1 MWYQGLL
8 KKALFSAFFAF
19 AIGAVYAANGNS
31 STYKYGNLANPAKSS
46 KKVVRFLTPWTNTS
60 AILYVNGD
68 STAVM
73 HKVDNYCGWFEAKAD
88 YSNTNSELSVSFKQT
103 IGNKYYG
110 MEGVVNNRVDITSE
124 ISLDS
129 VAAIADTLWV
139 RSYQWDAPQLFTQY
153 PGVLGDCPTKKLPVM
168 MFDWYDGSYKNV
180 AKYNPQTRSA
190 ALGGTTVRGGTGI
203 SSDFG
208 GDNVHLCWPTVPAAG
223 QKGEEYE
230 GFDYRTE
237 YSPSIGKS
245 IQGMVERTL
254 GPNGV
259 PVRNESF
266 DWAGNC
272 RNAEYLNHWFIPETL
287 VVKNGI
293 SYTNAACRDL
303 TLVLDDDG
311 IWRGQMDMQADS
323 STGEKL
329 GGMFLLDDFQYLD
342 SAKTIPNPHYDSIP
356 NNDANDGTYHNY
368 GISMKVQAKFVYVR
382 GQYFEFLGDDDVW
395 VFINNKLVVD
405 IGGVHDRRNGA
416 VDLDTLGLVEGK
428 EYTFH
433 IFYTERYKYQGNFK
447 MRTSMDLK
455 TEASLILASD
465 TRNDIKNYEIWQAN
479 KKEAL
484 SCDFSAAAL
493 MDTTGGHSTYKL
505 SGGALAEPENLDLGV
520 WYEGIHITSDTTF
533 SIDSAA
539 IVEHYALGPGHYFI
553 EITLKSDPSQT
564 QKVEFVV
571 PPYSIPSIAFADS
584 NWKILGNEV
593 SGDTLQIGKLAYEI
607 YPVHISFLEEWAQV
621 NNYNKKVSLSVSDT
635 LIDILDA
642 NGNKI
647 SSVSLDTYG
656 HAKFYLRANGEV
668 SNATLTAQGAAA
680 SASHWVNLRFELP
693 PIPQVIAAKIFDRNG
708 DGRGDSLYIKFDRD
722 FNSQTT
728 LDSLQ
733 FKFGENFPVY
743 KGSRLVVNRDEVI
756 LTSNG
761 YCTPGTAC
769 GFGNKQF
776 TGGESE
782 IYTGSMTTWFTY
794 IDSDYK
800 SYHFQIAN
808 APVEDNIGP
817 IILSAESNKN
827 KNGNSQLSLTFSEAI
842 SDSTR
847 AYYASMFEFTCKR
860 NGTSSIPEKPIISL
874 GHGSTMTIIYPA
886 SASDAVIPTSGDLI
900 RFTPEWNPTCA
911 RDLSNIAP
919 HEHNPW
925 VFITGE
931 QNLSVESPNLV
942 TISAEN
948 PIIANSK
955 TTQPILITDKTLT
968 AQQIGDSLGVQGN
981 LIDFDI
987 YKVIQEETKKE
998 ISALDAYIDKLIVEA
1013 EDDTVYNVTTISE
1026 AEALKQ
1032 LFDDIASGVVTE
1044 AYGISE
1050 TIIEAVQTGVLT
1062 PENYKSSTLLTTPDI
1077 AAIENLK
1084 QKNIDESRETS
1095 MTIIPSSNVSTSDVF
1110 AAIVNGSIAE
1120 SDLQNAGISKDVIS
1134 AIKNGTITADNISMY
1149 RTAEQT
1155 LMNADQVTLTYTTR
1169 YYSHLGNY
1177 VGKSS
1182 GTISCSTTE
1191 VYGEGGCAANKGRL
1205 FLAWNMRSKNGRL
1218 VGTGVYIARLQIKIH
1233 VAGQKKM
1240 DMTMDKSWGVRR

>member
-1 MWYQGLL
+1 MWYQGFL
-8 KKALFSAFFAF
+8 KKALFSALLSFAV
-19 AIGAVYAANGNS
+19 GAVYAANGSSSIYKDRS
-31 STYKYGNLANPAKSS
+31 STSFTKTS

-68 STAVM
+68 SAAVM
-73 HKVDNYCGWFEAKAD
+73 HKIDNYCGWFEAKAD
-88 YSNTNSELSVSFKQT
+88 YSNSGLSVSFKQT

-110 MEGVVNNRVDITSE
+110 AEGVVNSKVDIGSE

-129 VAAIADTLWV
+129 VAALADTIWV

-180 AKYNPQTRSA
+180 AKYHPETRSA

-237 YSPSIGKS
+237 YAPSIGKS
-245 IQGMVERTL
+245 IQGMVESTL

-266 DWAGNC
+266 DWAGSC

-303 TLVLDDDG
+303 TLILDDDG

-356 NNDANDGTYHNY
+356 NNDAGDGTYHNY
-368 GISMKVQAKFVYVR
+368 GISMKVQAKFEYVR

-455 TEASLILASD
+455 TEASLILVSD
-465 TRNDIKNYEIWQAN
+465 IRDNIKNYDIWQAN

-484 SCDFSAAAL
+484 SCDFSANAL

-505 SGGALAEPENLDLGV
+505 SGGSLAEPENLDIGV
-520 WYEGIHITSDTTF
+520 WYEGINITSDTTF

-539 IVEHYALGPGHYFI
+539 IAEHYALSPGHYFI

-584 NWKILGNEV
+584 SWKILGNEV

-621 NNYNKKVSLSVSDT
+621 NNYNKKVNLTVSDT

-642 NGNKI
+642 SGSKI
-647 SSVSLDTYG
+647 STVSLDSDG
-656 HAKFYLRANGEV
+656 HATFYLRANGEV

-680 SASHWVNLRFELP
+680 TASHWVNLKFELP
-693 PIPQVIAAKIFDRNG
+693 PIPQVVAAKIFDRNG
-708 DGRGDSLYIKFDRD
+708 DGRGDSLHVKFDRVVGAG
-722 FNSQTT
+722 ST

-743 KGSRLVVNRDEVI
+743 GASRIVVNGDEVI
-756 LTSNG
+756 VTSNAN
-761 YCTPGTAC
+761 CAPETAC
-769 GFGNKQF
+769 GFGSKQF

-794 IDSDYK
+794 VDSDRK

-808 APVEDNIGP
+808 TPVEDHIGP
-817 IILSAESNKN
+817 IILAAESQKN
-827 KNGNSQLSLTFSEAI
+827 NSGERLLSLTFSEAI

-847 AYYASMFEFTCKR
+847 AYYASMFEFTCNR
-860 NGTSSIPEKPIISL
+860 NGTSTTPDSPITAL
-874 GHGSTMTIIYPA
+874 GHGSTMTLVYAA
-886 SASDAVIPTSGDLI
+886 SINDDAIPTSGDLI
-900 RFTPEWNPTCA
+900 RFAPEWNLTCA
-911 RDLSNIAP
+911 RDLSNNAP
-919 HEHNPW
+919 HLNNPW

-931 QNLSVESPNLV
+931 QSLSVESPNLV

-948 PIIANSK
+948 PIIANTK
-955 TTQPILITDKTLT
+955 TTQPILITDNSLT

-987 YKVIQEETKKE
+987 YKVIQEETQKE

-1013 EDDTVYNVTTISE
+1013 EDDTVYSTSTIGE

-1032 LFDDIASGVVTE
+1032 LFDDIASGIVTE
-1044 AYGISE
+1044 SYGISA
-1050 TIIEAVQTGVLT
+1050 TVIEAVQTGALT
-1062 PENYKSSTLLTTPDI
+1062 SENYKSSSLLTALDI
-1077 AAIENLK
+1077 AAIDNLK
-1084 QKNIDESRETS
+1084 QKNIDESRQTN
-1095 MTIIPSSNVSTSDVF
+1095 MTIIPASNVTTSDIF
-1110 AAIVNGSIAE
+1110 AAIVSGAISE
-1120 SDLQNAGISKDVIS
+1120 SDLLSAGISKDVIS
-1134 AIKNGTITADNISMY
+1134 AIKDGTITADNISSY

-1155 LMNADQVTLTYTTR
+1155 LMSADQVTLAYTTR
-1169 YYSHLGNY
+1169 YYSHLGHY
-1177 VGKSS
+1177 IDKSS
-1182 GTISCSTTE
+1182 GTISCSTAE

-1205 FLAWNMRSKNGRL
+1205 FLAWNMRSKSGRL
-1218 VGTGVYIARLQIKIH
+1218 VGTGVYIARLHIKLY